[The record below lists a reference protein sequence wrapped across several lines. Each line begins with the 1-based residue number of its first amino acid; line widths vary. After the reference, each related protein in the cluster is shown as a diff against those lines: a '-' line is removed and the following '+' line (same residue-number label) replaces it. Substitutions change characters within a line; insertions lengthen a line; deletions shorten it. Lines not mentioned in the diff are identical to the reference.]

1 MQLTAQMRRHATTVG
16 RQVTWLVIAQ
26 MNRSVTIAMYLGMWP
41 GSAPEPM
48 VWQRGEVV
56 VVVVQFAAVAAATT
70 VTLYVETASNLGI

>member
-1 MQLTAQMRRHATTVG
+1 MRRHATTVG

-56 VVVVQFAAVAAATT
+56 VVVVVQFAAGVAAAATT